1 MGQKITIEPITRI
14 EGHARVTIHVDDA
27 GKVEH
32 AYFHVDQ
39 FRGFEKFCEGRMF
52 FEMTAITPR
61 ICGICPVSHHL
72 ASAKAC
78 DMIVGVKPP
87 RPAALLRELMHM
99 GQIIQSHSMH
109 FFHLASPDLILGFDA
124 DPKIRNVVGIIEAN
138 PELALKAVK
147 LRKYGQ
153 EIIRILSGR
162 RIHPKFAVPGG
173 VNKALTA
180 KERDEMLA
188 PVDEMISYMQEGLA
202 LAEQWLEAN
211 QDVVQRFA
219 NFRSGYMGLV
229 DPETGALELYDGP
242 VRLIDRDGNLLEQ
255 FEGKDYLDYIREH
268 VEDWS
273 YLKFPYYTK
282 MGWPDGV
289 YRVAPLGRLNV
300 ADCISTPLAN
310 QEFEKF
316 KALAEGP
323 VEPSLYMHY
332 ARLIEDI
339 YAAERAREIL
349 EDPDVLST
357 DIINESTVITGE
369 GVGVIEAPRG
379 TLFHHYWT
387 DDNGQITKVNLIV
400 ATGNN
405 NWAMSHSV
413 DLVAK
418 EFVDPRNL
426 TEGMLNRVEAAI
438 RAYDPCLSCST
449 HAIGQ
454 MPLIVEVHGPDGEL
468 IDRVQRD

>member
-14 EGHARVTIHVDDA
+14 EGHARVTINLDDA

-39 FRGFEKFCEGRMF
+39 FRGFEKFCQGRMF
-52 FEMTAITPR
+52 FEMPAITPR

-78 DMIVGVKPP
+78 DMIAGVRPP
-87 RPAALLRELMHM
+87 RPAQLLRELMHM
-99 GQIIQSHSMH
+99 GQFIQSHSMH

-124 DPKIRNVVGIIEAN
+124 DPKIRNIVGIIEAN
-138 PELALKAVK
+138 PGLALKAVK

-153 EIIRILSGR
+153 EVIRTLSGR

-180 KERDEMLA
+180 QERDELLA
-188 PVDEMISYMQEGLA
+188 PIDEMIGYMQEGLA
-202 LAEQWLEAN
+202 LAKQWLGAN
-211 QDVVQRFA
+211 QELVQRFA
-219 NFRSGYMGLV
+219 NFRTGYLGMV
-229 DPETGALELYDGP
+229 DADTGAVQLYDGP
-242 VRLIDRDGNLLEQ
+242 IRLIDRDGKRLEQ
-255 FEGKDYLDYIREH
+255 FDGTRYLDYIREH

-273 YLKFPYYTK
+273 YLKFPYYK
-282 MGWPDGV
+282 KLGWPDGV

-300 ADCISTPLAN
+300 ADCISTPIAN
-310 QEFEKF
+310 EEFEKF
-316 KALAEGP
+316 KAISKGP
-323 VEPSLYMHY
+323 VEPTLYMHY

-339 YAAERAREIL
+339 YAAERARELL
-349 EDPDVLST
+349 EDPDILST
-357 DIINESTVITGE
+357 EIINESTAITGE

-379 TLFHHYWT
+379 TLWHHYWT
-387 DDNGQITKVNLIV
+387 DENGQITQVNLIV

-405 NWAMSHSV
+405 NWAMCTAV
-413 DLVAK
+413 DSVAK
-418 EFVDPRNL
+418 EFIDGKNL

-454 MPLIVEVHGPDGEL
+454 MPLVVEVRGSDGAL
-468 IDRVQRD
+468 VNRVQRG